1 MGSRATIHYEGLSSE
16 KNEEIYT
23 EYNQSKPVLNSKQ
36 NKIIE
41 NSIKEDKE
49 LLEKYSYLR
58 QMESVFG
65 FLSKWKR
72 KLVLRV
78 ICVRVKIDRRRK
90 EENRFKVENMEIFTA
105 IEGLRYAQRY
115 HCYISNNMGVNLKVY
130 FDDDYEKSCFYYA
143 PSILNRVNPD
153 YLDGFYIRCWS
164 VKEILKLK
172 PSLKYSQIKGSDNP
186 IVYMGLYST
195 CSGIEMLRKC
205 GFSRLLNS
213 KYCLNRLNKNDKS
226 FMKFL
231 FKCYEKKVTSYN
243 YNFYAGYYNKY
254 GQNLDYMELY
264 KKIDETKKD
273 LFSTRVSFDYYD
285 SKKQEILKNIKAEE
299 LGKYLFKQGCE
310 FRYYID
316 YLEMCYK
323 VGHDLNDEYWR
334 YPNILSKAHN
344 KVMEE
349 LKNVQKLNSKL
360 RYDML
365 NEVLKDLYQY
375 NGNINGFDVF
385 VTADINVIQKQC
397 DVLYQCLIRN
407 DYIYKEIM
415 QENILVFFW
424 KNGNPVATAEVF
436 YNGKVG
442 QFYGDERDR
451 SKCEATP
458 DLRATLDIWLK
469 KAVLKKRHVSK
480 KIKYYKGFYEK
491 RGNTFI
497 GYNNFEFEIGQTY
510 ATQFDDGEITK
521 YGAKKCNSTNKVF
534 HFCDSIEEISKHY
547 SPKYYCQVEPLG
559 PVLDCNGALL
569 SNRIKII
576 KEVTFQEVGGV

>member
-1 MGSRATIHYEGLSSE
+1 MGRKATVRYEGLSPE
-16 KNEEIYT
+16 RNAEIYA
-23 EYNQSKPVLNSKQ
+23 EYNKSKPALTPKQ
-36 NKIIE
+36 SKIIE
-41 NSIKEDKE
+41 KQIKSDKAA
-49 LLEKYSYLR
+49 LENPYYSCFHL
-58 QMESVFG
+58 QENVFG
-65 FLSKWKR
+65 FLSKWKG
-72 KLVLRV
+72 KVVLRV

-90 EENRFKVENMEIFTA
+90 GENRFKVEDMEILTA

-115 HCYISNNMGVNLKVY
+115 SCYISYNMGGCLKVF
-130 FDDDYEKSCFYYA
+130 FDDDCNKFWYGERKDFVA
-143 PSILNRVNPD
+143 PD
-153 YLDGFYIRCWS
+153 YLDGFYNIRWDE
-164 VKEILKLK
+164 KEILKLK
-172 PSLKYSQIKGSDNP
+172 PSLKYSQINEYDNP
-186 IVYMGLYST
+186 IVYMGLYSS

-205 GFSRLLNS
+205 GFTNLLRS
-213 KYCLNRLNKNDKS
+213 KYCLNRLNKHDKP

-231 FKCYEKKVTSYN
+231 FKCHEKGLTNYS

-254 GQNLDYMELY
+254 GPNLDYMDLY
-264 KKIDETKKD
+264 IKIDD
-273 LFSTRVSFDYYD
+273 V
-285 SKKQEILKNIKAEE
+285 KKQLFTERTSWNYTGSNKEKFLKGFKAEE
-299 LGKYLFKQGCE
+299 VAKYLLKQGCE
-310 FRYYID
+310 FSYYMD

-323 VGHDLNDEYWR
+323 VGHDLTDEYWR
-334 YPNILSKAHN
+334 HPNDIAKAHN

-349 LKNVQKLNSKL
+349 VENVQKLNSKL

-375 NGNINGFDVF
+375 NSQINGFDVF
-385 VTADINVIQKQC
+385 VTSDINVIQKQC

-424 KNGNPVATAEVF
+424 KDGNPVATAEVF

-442 QFYGDERDR
+442 QFYCDERDR

-458 DLRATLDIWLK
+458 DLRAALDIWLQT
-469 KAVLKKRHVSK
+469 AVLKKRRVSK
-480 KIKYYKGFYEK
+480 KIKYYKGFYDK
-491 RGNTFI
+491 KGDTFI
-497 GYNNFEFEIGQTY
+497 GFNNFEFQIGQTY

-521 YGAKKCNSTNKVF
+521 YGAEKCNATNKVF

-547 SPKYYCQVEPLG
+547 CPKYYCQVEPLG

-576 KEVTFQEVGGV
+576 KEVKFQETGVLV